1 VRFKKSKT
9 EEKEMV
15 LKEDSMRAEELM
27 KYPHYV
33 VGDLAV
39 DPGAL
44 RNILIRIWGDE
55 LEALGVFKVT
65 YDPAGAVSLYFTTAD
80 GLDEKISQI
89 EEMVKPY
96 VQK

>member
-1 VRFKKSKT
+1 
-9 EEKEMV
+9 MV
-15 LKEDSMRAEELM
+15 LKEDPMRAEELM
-27 KYPHYV
+27 KYPQYV
-33 VGDLAV
+33 IRNPAV
-39 DPGAL
+39 DASVLRSILMRTMGAK
-44 RNILIRIWGDE
+44 